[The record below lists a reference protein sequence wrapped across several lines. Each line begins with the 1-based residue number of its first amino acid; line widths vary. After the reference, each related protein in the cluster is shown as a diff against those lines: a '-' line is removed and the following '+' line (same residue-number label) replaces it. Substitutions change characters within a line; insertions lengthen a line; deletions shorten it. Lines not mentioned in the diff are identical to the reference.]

1 MAINFNNPSTG
12 KSHTDNRTQNRVN
25 SSGQP
30 NDNGKSITQQDNT
43 KTTSVSVSVS
53 ISQEAKLLER
63 LENRLSRSSSF
74 DKAKVAAI
82 KTAIE
87 EGHYQINVE
96 KLAEKIIEHEFF
108 FNE

>member
-1 MAINFNNPSTG
+1 
-12 KSHTDNRTQNRVN
+12 
-25 SSGQP
+25 
-30 NDNGKSITQQDNT
+30 
-43 KTTSVSVSVS
+43 
-53 ISQEAKLLER
+53 
-63 LENRLSRSSSF
+63 
-74 DKAKVAAI
+74 VAAI

>member
-25 SSGQP
+25 SGGQP

-43 KTTSVSVSVS
+43 KTTSVSVS
-53 ISQEAKLLER
+53 ISPEAKLLER
-63 LENRLSRSSSF
+63 LESRLSRSSSF

>member
-1 MAINFNNPSTG
+1 MAINFDNPSTG
-12 KSHTDNRTQNRVN
+12 KSHTDNRTKSLLN
-25 SSGQP
+25 SGGQP
-30 NDNGKSITQQDNT
+30 NDNGKSITQQGNT
-43 KTTSVSVSVS
+43 KTTSVSVS
-53 ISQEAKLLER
+53 ISPEAKLLER

-87 EGHYQINVE
+87 EGRYQINVE